1 MDLRVRRFL
10 LEREVETM
18 DLLEAMNS
26 EYGLSKSWLL
36 ASFALTVPF
45 YLCLLLAALMSGPS
59 VKWVTFAAF
68 TLQLLMNFS
77 RLRSAVHYSLG
88 ESVRRP
94 AMLQTGLGT
103 NISQVAVAKMT
114 AKYGIAFKGEAIR
127 SDKYYE
133 SSNVVGLRK
142 LTEITLESAFWT
154 GELAGRMAAFLKSM
168 LLVIGFVLGV
178 SVLAVLQTGLLGTQS
193 QVLAKIYMA
202 TITVWC
208 TGDLWVLWRKYD
220 SLANGVQKVL
230 ADCEG
235 ILGRSEIGYEAL
247 FAFGDYNC
255 CLAAAAVIPDFIYR
269 RNRKRLND
277 AWASRNALNAVNP
290 RTG

>member
-1 MDLRVRRFL
+1 MEVRVRRFL
-10 LEREVETM
+10 LDRDEETM
-18 DLLEAMNS
+18 DLLEAMNT
-26 EYGLSKSWLL
+26 EYRLSKLWLV
-36 ASFALTVPF
+36 ASFVLTVPF
-45 YLCLLLAALMSGPS
+45 YLCLLLAALMSGPP

-77 RLRSAVHYSLG
+77 RIRSGVHYSLG

-94 AMLQTGLGT
+94 AMLQTGLGI
-103 NISQVAVAKMT
+103 NISQVSVAKMT

-127 SDKYYE
+127 SEKYYE
-133 SSNVVGLRK
+133 SSSVLGLRK

-154 GELAGRMAAFLKSM
+154 AELAGRMAGLLKSM
-168 LLVIGFVLGV
+168 LLVVGVILGV
-178 SVLAVLQTGLLGTQS
+178 SVLAILQAGLMGTQS
-193 QVLAKIYMA
+193 QVLAKIYMI

-208 TGDLWVLWRKYD
+208 AGDLWVLWRKYD

-235 ILGRSEIGYEAL
+235 ILSRSEIGYDAL

-269 RNRKRLND
+269 RNRKRLNE
-277 AWASRNALNAVNP
+277 AWGSRNNLNAASP
-290 RTG
+290 KTG